1 MDKTVVVE
9 CKNVSK
15 SFKNKKALN
24 NVSFQLEENRIYA
37 LLGRNGAGKTTL
49 LNCLCTKFIPDS
61 GIINVLGEE
70 AYENEKVLK
79 EICFMSDYMAGF
91 GAKKVKT
98 VLKYAKT
105 FYERWNNELMQRLI
119 EFFEIN
125 TGELYSTL
133 SKGKRTEISII
144 IGLCSG
150 CSIVL
155 LDEIYSGLDAVAR
168 KNFYEILLDEQENN
182 PRTFV
187 LSTHLIEE
195 MSGLFTDVIIIDEGE
210 IVLCED
216 MEAVHMKAHKF
227 IGRSDDNGLLSG
239 KNIIA
244 VNKLGTVTEY
254 VVYDELSNAELDML
268 REKGFTISSLSLQEL
283 FIAFTENEK
292 REWGESY
299 VHG

>member
-1 MDKTVVVE
+1 MNKMAVVE

-15 SFKNKKALN
+15 CFKDKKALDD
-24 NVSFQLEENRIYA
+24 VSFQLEENKIYA

-79 EICFMSDYMAGF
+79 EICFMSDHMSGF
-91 GAKKVKT
+91 EAKKVKT

-105 FYERWNNELMQRLI
+105 FYERWNEPLMGKLI

-125 TGELYSTL
+125 TEAFYSDL
-133 SKGKRTEISII
+133 SKGQQTEISII

-150 CSIVL
+150 CRIVL

-195 MSGLFTDVIIIDEGE
+195 MAGLFTDVIIIDNGQ

-216 MEAVHMKAHKF
+216 MEIVHMKAHKCV
-227 IGRSDDNGLLSG
+227 GRSDDKELLSG

-254 VVYDELSNAELDML
+254 VMYDELENDEIDML
-268 REKGFTISSLSLQEL
+268 REKGFTISSMTLQEL
-283 FIAFTENEK
+283 FIAYTQNDK
-292 REWGESY
+292 KEWGESY
-299 VHG
+299 VCS

>member
-1 MDKTVVVE
+1 MNKTVVVE

-24 NVSFQLEENRIYA
+24 NVSFQLEDNRIYA

-61 GIINVLGEE
+61 GIINILGEE

-79 EICFMSDYMAGF
+79 EICFMSDHMAGF
-91 GAKKVKT
+91 EAKRVKT

-105 FYERWNNELMQRLI
+105 FYERWNDELMQRLI

-125 TGELYSTL
+125 TKELYSTL

-195 MSGLFTDVIIIDEGE
+195 MSGLFTDVIMIDEGE

-216 MEAVHMKAHKF
+216 MESVHMKAHKC
-227 IGRSDDNGLLSG
+227 IGRSDDKELLSG

-268 REKGFTISSLSLQEL
+268 REKGFTISSMSLQEL

-292 REWGESY
+292 REWGEPY
-299 VHG
+299 VRD

>member
-1 MDKTVVVE
+1 MNKMAVVE

-15 SFKNKKALN
+15 CFKDKKALDN
-24 NVSFQLEENRIYA
+24 ISFQLEDNKIYA

-79 EICFMSDYMAGF
+79 EICFMSDHMAGF
-91 GAKKVKT
+91 QAKKVKT

-105 FYERWNNELMQRLI
+105 FYKSWNDELMEKLI
-119 EFFEIN
+119 KFFEIDM
-125 TGELYSTL
+125 GAFYSNL
-133 SKGKRTEISII
+133 SKGQQTEISII
-144 IGLCSG
+144 IGLCSS
-150 CSIVL
+150 CKIVL

-195 MSGLFTDVIIIDEGE
+195 MSGLFTDVIIIDNGR

-216 MEAVHMKAHKF
+216 MEVVHMKAHKC
-227 IGRSDDNGLLSG
+227 IGRSDDKSLLSG

-254 VVYDELSNAELDML
+254 VVYDELGNDEIERL
-268 REKGFTISSLSLQEL
+268 REKGFTISSITLQEL
-283 FIAFTENEK
+283 FIAFTEDSKKE
-292 REWGESY
+292 
-299 VHG
+299 